1 MSFFWNDFCDWYIE
15 ISKIDL
21 NNENV
26 DIQNMAISKLLFF
39 LKKSLLILHP
49 FIPFVTEKIYSE
61 FAEKED
67 ILALNEYPN
76 FDIANNFQEEFEILK
91 Y

>member
-21 NNENV
+21 NSENV

-39 LKKSLLILHP
+39 LKKHC
-49 FIPFVTEKIYSE
+49 
-61 FAEKED
+61 
-67 ILALNEYPN
+67 
-76 FDIANNFQEEFEILK
+76 
-91 Y
+91 